1 MKEDHIFTIVVIA
14 MLKSITPINYGQSEL
29 YKNDIYFGIC
39 TNEIHNYTTAKKQTD
54 PQTKEAL

>member
-39 TNEIHNYTTAKKQTD
+39 TNEIHNYTTAKKTN
-54 PQTKEAL
+54 

>member
-14 MLKSITPINYGQSEL
+14 MLESITPINYGQSEL

-39 TNEIHNYTTAKKQTD
+39 IDEID
-54 PQTKEAL
+54 S